1 MTVNGEIGLAVTNN
15 GEPLTLLRPMAEAS
29 TPQCDV
35 CVVGAGPAGLML
47 ASNLVRL
54 GVQTTILDE
63 RPTATPVGRA
73 DGLQPKTLETLRMM
87 RLGDRLER
95 LGTKVYDIC
104 MWASGADGKLTRSGR
119 EVHYPASAVDLLDP
133 YILLCHQGMVEA
145 MFVED
150 LRARG
155 VEVQRSTKFATAVP
169 AEDKSSVLVGC
180 KYNVTQDDTA
190 LVAKYVVGCD
200 GAHSQVRRTIPEAHA
215 AGTPHNSLW
224 GVLDGEIETDFPD
237 LWSKT
242 VVHTAE
248 HGSILVIPRER
259 NKTRLYIEIK
269 GGGAASSSRE
279 LGQEHVMQRAAAI
292 LAPFRIAWR
301 SVEWFGRYQVAQR
314 VANRFIDPA
323 TGRVFLAG
331 DASHAHSPKAAQGMN
346 TSMHDTWNLA
356 WKMNLVLRGLAPA
369 SLLATYEEER
379 KKIAHDLIDFD
390 VEHAN
395 EIARGDAAALADN
408 FRKNVGFIAGVG
420 VNYAPNVLNL
430 TSESVESGARPGW
443 NLPLAK
449 VTRYIDAN
457 PVDVQTDIPALGQFK
472 VYLVAPNVASPFVAS
487 VCASMAS
494 STSLISRVSAAA
506 RHSYA
511 AKPRTVGPEDDY
523 YCPERYTAVS
533 DLFTFALITSAD
545 KNTFEIAQLP
555 PILASSPWTV
565 YLDDVAALDTQGR
578 SCMDKWL
585 GGLASDEV
593 AIVNVRPDGYVG
605 SVNRFASTAEAG
617 VEAAQWMDAYYSG
630 FLQVPE

>member
-1 MTVNGEIGLAVTNN
+1 MTVNGEIGLATNGN
-15 GEPLTLLRPMAEAS
+15 GEPLTLLRPMAES
-29 TPQCDV
+29 TTPRCQV
-35 CVVGAGPAGLML
+35 CVVGAGPSGLML

-54 GVQTTILDE
+54 GIQTTVIDE

-87 RLGDRLER
+87 RLGDRLMR

-104 MWASGADGKLTRSGR
+104 MWASDPHGNLVRSGR
-119 EVHYPASAVDLLDP
+119 EVHYPASAVDLVDP

-155 VEVQRSTKFATAVP
+155 VEVQRSTKFASVAPTSDS
-169 AEDKSSVLVGC
+169 EGKESVLVGC

-190 LVAKYVVGCD
+190 LVADYVVGCD
-200 GAHSQVRRTIPEAHA
+200 GAHSQVRRTIPEAYA
-215 AGTPHNSLW
+215 AGTPHDSLW
-224 GVLDGEIETDFPD
+224 GVLDGEVETDFPD

-269 GGGAASSSRE
+269 GGASSKN

-292 LAPFRIAWR
+292 LAPYRIAWR

-314 VANRFIDPA
+314 VANRFIDPS
-323 TGRVFLAG
+323 TNRVFLAG

-346 TSMHDTWNLA
+346 TSMHDAWNLA
-356 WKMNLVLRGLAPA
+356 WKFNLVLRGLASDA
-369 SLLATYEEER
+369 LLQTYEEER

-395 EIARGDAAALADN
+395 EIASGDAAALAAN

-420 VNYAPNVLNL
+420 VNYAANVLNMP
-430 TSESVESGARPGW
+430 SNDKNNGVQPGW
-443 NLPLAK
+443 NLPPAK

-457 PVDVQTDIPALGQFK
+457 PVDIQTDIPALGQFK
-472 VYLVAPNVASPFVAS
+472 VYLVVPDVATEFLGSL
-487 VCASMAS
+487 CASMAS
-494 STSLISRVSAAA
+494 SASLVSRLSASA
-506 RHSYA
+506 RDSYA

-523 YCPERYTAVS
+523 HCPERYTAVS
-533 DLFTFALITSAD
+533 DLFTFALITSTD
-545 KNTFEIAQLP
+545 KNEFEIAQLP
-555 PILASSPWTV
+555 PILANSPWTV

-578 SCMDKWL
+578 HCIDKWL
-585 GGLASDEV
+585 GGLESTDA

-605 SVNRFASTAEAG
+605 SVKRFASTAQAG
-617 VEAAQWMDAYYSG
+617 VEAAQWMDAYYGG
-630 FLQVPE
+630 FLQVPA